1 MLARGAEAADAAR
14 RRQAASRWPA
24 VLARGDDPP
33 EPPESPETPAIGG
46 GGRRFGF
53 CAEAGSAWFAAGP
66 SAVLA
71 DPPEPPGTPAI
82 GGGGR
87 LAGFCVEAA
96 AAGFAGWLYAIAGS
110 VVAAGGS
117 GSVRSGN
124 ALERP

>member
-46 GGRRFGF
+46 GGR
-53 CAEAGSAWFAAGP
+53 
-66 SAVLA
+66 
-71 DPPEPPGTPAI
+71 
-82 GGGGR
+82 

-124 ALERP
+124 DLERP